1 VWCKRS
7 NVEKYNLGKPVSL
20 SPKHFLKSF
29 LNTDGTSG
37 IKIFKKIPTG
47 TENGILHNGSSFV

>member
-1 VWCKRS
+1 
-7 NVEKYNLGKPVSL
+7 
-20 SPKHFLKSF
+20 